1 MSVDYILIMLSVG
14 LDLNRKYLIDWLANV
29 YYVLIDLMQYKI
41 IIISM
46 KSIKPIKL
54 LISILATKISA
65 I

>member
-14 LDLNRKYLIDWLANV
+14 LDLNRKYLIDWLGNI
-29 YYVLIDLMQYKI
+29 YDVLIDLMQYKI

-54 LISILATKISA
+54 FISMLATKISA